1 MGRRRKRDQD
11 FDGSLEADYVR
22 QRRREVQG
30 EKDDDDEAADNNDT
44 TAAVDQVERNRRKK
58 ARRKERQKEKAQE
71 RKEATAAAADQAKSA
86 RDEKSAAPAVKTER
100 PASSIAWSSMARG
113 VQYHD
118 MVIGQGPI
126 VQDRQTVR
134 VKYKLRADNVH
145 KGKVIDSS
153 QNFGFRLG
161 KGEVIQGWDIGMVG
175 MKVGGRRLL
184 VIPPKAGYGVGRDVG
199 AGKGGILYFD
209 VTVLR

>member
-11 FDGSLEADYVR
+11 FDGSLEADYVL
-22 QRRREVQG
+22 QRRGEVQG
-30 EKDDDDEAADNNDT
+30 QDDDDEAADDNDT

-86 RDEKSAAPAVKTER
+86 RDEKSLAPAVKTER
-100 PASSIAWSSMARG
+100 PASIAWSSMARG

-118 MVIGQGPI
+118 MVIGQGPV

-161 KGEVIQGWDIGMVG
+161 KGEVIKGWDIGMAG

-184 VIPPKAGYGVGRDVG
+184 MIPPKAGYGLGRDVG

-209 VTVLR
+209 VTVIR